1 MSEKE
6 KIEIKSLK
14 RGEALMLV
22 GDDHILVK
30 IESSEKEKELIEK
43 KENENR

>member
-1 MSEKE
+1 
-6 KIEIKSLK
+6 
-14 RGEALMLV
+14 MLV

-43 KENENR
+43 KEEKKQRII